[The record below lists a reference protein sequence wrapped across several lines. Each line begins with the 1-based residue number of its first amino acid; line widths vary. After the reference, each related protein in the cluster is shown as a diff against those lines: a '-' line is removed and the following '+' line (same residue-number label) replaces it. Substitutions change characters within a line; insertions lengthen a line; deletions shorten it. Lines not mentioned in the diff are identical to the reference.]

1 MKKMMTLAVMMT
13 IAISAAAMTYNE
25 ARSEALFLSDK
36 MAYELDL
43 TEEQYEAV
51 YEINLDYLM
60 SVNSRYDINGPWWDR
75 RNADLRHV
83 LAAWQYDRFLRLNYF
98 YRPVSWH
105 AGAWV
110 FHIHNLYANRAFFY
124 RPRPAVFL
132 SYRGGYNRMH
142 AGYYAGRNIH
152 RPAVA
157 PGQHY
162 GHGPAIHHGHG
173 PAHNGHGSVG
183 HNGHGS
189 VGHNGHGP
197 THNSHNHGAIGSSHG
212 HGNGS
217 AHNSSHNRP
226 SPRRR

>member
-1 MKKMMTLAVMMT
+1 MKKMMILAVMMT

-43 TEEQYEAV
+43 TEAQYEAV

-60 SVNSRYDINGPWWDR
+60 SVNSRYD
-75 RNADLRHV
+75 
-83 LAAWQYDRFLRLNYF
+83 LNYF

-110 FHIHNLYANRAFFY
+110 FHIHNRYANRAFYY

-157 PGQHY
+157 PGHHH

-173 PAHNGHGSVG
+173 PAGNHGHGPAAHNGHG
-183 HNGHGS
+183 
-189 VGHNGHGP
+189 
-197 THNSHNHGAIGSSHG
+197 SHNHGAIGSSHG
-212 HGNGS
+212 HGPAG
-217 AHNSSHNRP
+217 HNSGHNRP

>member
-1 MKKMMTLAVMMT
+1 MKKMMILAVMMT
-13 IAISAAAMTYNE
+13 IAISAAAM
-25 ARSEALFLSDK
+25 A
-36 MAYELDL
+36 
-43 TEEQYEAV
+43 QYEAV

-110 FHIHNLYANRAFFY
+110 FHIHNRYANRAFYY

-157 PGQHY
+157 PGHHH

-173 PAHNGHGSVG
+173 PAGNHGHGPAAHNGHG
-183 HNGHGS
+183 
-189 VGHNGHGP
+189 
-197 THNSHNHGAIGSSHG
+197 SHNHGAIGSSHG
-212 HGNGS
+212 HGPAG
-217 AHNSSHNRP
+217 HNSGHNRP